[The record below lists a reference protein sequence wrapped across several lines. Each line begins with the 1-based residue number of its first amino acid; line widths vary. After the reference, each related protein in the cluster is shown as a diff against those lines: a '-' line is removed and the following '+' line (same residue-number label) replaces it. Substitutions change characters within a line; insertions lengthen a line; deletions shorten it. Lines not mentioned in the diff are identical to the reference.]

1 VSRNLKAHLLL
12 ILVTFIW
19 GATFVQVKDALR
31 DISPLLFN
39 ALRMLLATAA
49 LGVLHFP
56 HLRKMNRS
64 TILAGARVGVF
75 LWAGYEFQTAG
86 LRLTTPSK
94 SAFLTSVSVVL
105 VPIFLLILWR
115 KAIGLWTALGV
126 AAAFVGLFLLTVPAG
141 GAIWGDFRGVNL
153 GDVLTLGCA
162 LAFAFQIIFLGRA
175 AEHHPYQPIAF
186 LQIATAALLMV
197 PSVPLLEHA
206 HIVWSWRVIMALL
219 VAALLS
225 TAVAFTIQSWAQQY
239 MSATNAALIF
249 SLEPVFAWLI
259 AYAILGER
267 LQLRAALGAVLIVAG
282 LLVSEL
288 LGSVTNKN
296 RQSNPKEV
304 AV

>member
-1 VSRNLKAHLLL
+1 MSRNVKAHLLL

-19 GATFVQVKDALR
+19 GATFVQIKDALR

-49 LGVLHFP
+49 LLVLHFP

-64 TILAGARVGVF
+64 TMLAGARVGVF

-141 GAIWGDFRGVNL
+141 GAI
-153 GDVLTLGCA
+153 
-162 LAFAFQIIFLGRA
+162 
-175 AEHHPYQPIAF
+175 
-186 LQIATAALLMV
+186 
-197 PSVPLLEHA
+197 
-206 HIVWSWRVIMALL
+206 
-219 VAALLS
+219 
-225 TAVAFTIQSWAQQY
+225 
-239 MSATNAALIF
+239 
-249 SLEPVFAWLI
+249 
-259 AYAILGER
+259 
-267 LQLRAALGAVLIVAG
+267 
-282 LLVSEL
+282 
-288 LGSVTNKN
+288 
-296 RQSNPKEV
+296 
-304 AV
+304 